1 MQSPVIYVTRALVT
15 RITGSE
21 DSSFFALIPLGFS
34 VTPRDIESSYERPVP
49 GMKWPSRYL
58 VASNS
63 FRDRHSPSWATS
75 RSFL

>member
-1 MQSPVIYVTRALVT
+1 VDAGFLSASDEPMQSPVIYVTRALVT

-49 GMKWPSRYL
+49 GMK
-58 VASNS
+58 
-63 FRDRHSPSWATS
+63 
-75 RSFL
+75 